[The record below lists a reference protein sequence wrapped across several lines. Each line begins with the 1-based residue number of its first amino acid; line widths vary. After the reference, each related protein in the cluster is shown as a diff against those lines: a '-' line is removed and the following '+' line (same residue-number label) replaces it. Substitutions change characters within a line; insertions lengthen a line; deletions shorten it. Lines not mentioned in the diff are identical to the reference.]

1 MFQNKYLSLVAL
13 LFLFCQTTAGLYRS
27 VNTIKSLK
35 PLRPVIQNV
44 GISQLTRMPV
54 VPAMPKFST
63 TGENP
68 ITPLVYP
75 QNLRP
80 GSPDFVYKNQ
90 HMNFMPSLSSIDF
103 SQIFLDHKV
112 SGISSSRIFF
122 WIVKKCRK
130 IIFSTVSIHVIPF
143 FRMKKNNFQPKKIFW
158 SKFRKNFGEN
168 TVFDWID
175 TFRLEK
181 NLFN

>member
-1 MFQNKYLSLVAL
+1 MLQNKNLSLVAL

-44 GISQLTRMPV
+44 GISQLTRMSV

-90 HMNFMPSLSSIDF
+90 HMDFMPPLSSIDF
-103 SQIFLDHKV
+103 SKIFLDHKV
-112 SGISSSRIFF
+112 SGISSSQIFF
-122 WIVKKCRK
+122 KLSK
-130 IIFSTVSIHVIPF
+130 I
-143 FRMKKNNFQPKKIFW
+143 W
-158 SKFRKNFGEN
+158 
-168 TVFDWID
+168 VFVGISS
-175 TFRLEK
+175 
-181 NLFN
+181 